1 MFFHILTIVFDGF
14 KKFKTD
20 SLRWSEASSADNLPI
35 SNQIVPLSAP
45 AAAAAAP
52 PIESMSK
59 MGTDGRTDRRKAEF

>member
-45 AAAAAAP
+45 AAAP

-59 MGTDGRTDRRKAEF
+59 MGTDGRTNERKAEF